1 MNPWTRVAGI
11 ADSGENGHCHTLVQG
26 EGKGQKHNHS
36 PGDVK
41 RKNEHDCKINIRQL
55 RIPKRSQK
63 IFWSNTYV
71 LDQSTFS
78 LVFKQ
83 KSLCFACSM
92 QNGSYTTSAQGYS
105 SPSRPWTFEHNSTS
119 ERYQQKPDLSWHTAF
134 QRSQKRWLADPAA
147 NDVHRVITN
156 VVIVPIDLAE
166 HQLWRKS
173 WSMPRG
179 KNMGWPSWKTSCHN
193 VYICIYICI

>member
-1 MNPWTRVAGI
+1 MDGLQWKTLLNWMIWAYPYFWKHPYIHLFIAGESLKFFVPRVAGI

-63 IFWSNTYV
+63 IFWYNTYV

-92 QNGSYTTSAQGYS
+92 RNGSYTPLAQGYS
-105 SPSRPWTFEHNSTS
+105 SPSRPLPLNIIQLANATNRNPTFLGIQE
-119 ERYQQKPDLSWHTAF
+119 F
-134 QRSQKRWLADPAA
+134 QRSQKKVA
-147 NDVHRVITN
+147 
-156 VVIVPIDLAE
+156 
-166 HQLWRKS
+166 
-173 WSMPRG
+173 
-179 KNMGWPSWKTSCHN
+179 C
-193 VYICIYICI
+193 